1 MKNGFNIL
9 LVLAL
14 FIVPFAYVNAA
25 TSSNVLTV
33 EATQANGEI
42 SYTGT
47 TEDGVVAVSC
57 ILLDS
62 NNNEVD
68 FVSSSVYNKAFSDK
82 FVAEE
87 GNYTIKCA
95 NYNGGSFVTD
105 TVTTNKTTKVEK
117 APKTLDSVSF
127 YVIALVISVIALL
140 VIALF
145 VKKKHL
151 KNNC

>member
-1 MKNGFNIL
+1 MKNKISIL

-14 FIVPFAYVNAA
+14 FIVPLTYVNAA
-25 TSSNVLTV
+25 VSPNVLTV

-62 NNNEVD
+62 DNNEVD

-95 NYNGGSFVTD
+95 NYNGGTFVTD
-105 TVTTNKTTKVEK
+105 TVTSNKTTKVEK
-117 APKTLDSVSF
+117 APKTLDNINIYIITLVVS
-127 YVIALVISVIALL
+127 IIALL
-140 VIALF
+140 SIALF
-145 VKKKHL
+145 VKKIKTS
-151 KNNC
+151 KK